1 MNLSFGVNGDMDS
14 YWIELDP
21 EFNSNSCTPFDF
33 VPRRHSRG
41 WDNNTSSIIILSPHV
56 IPRVS
61 SSR

>member
-21 EFNSNSCTPFDF
+21 EFNSNSRTPFDF

-41 WDNNTSSIIILSPHV
+41 WDNNTFSIIILSPHV